1 MGKNGFAHRIGNRL
15 GRIVRAYTIREAL
28 LIEWLVA
35 KGGPKVMMKIMLWI
49 VKVLLLAVLLYF
61 VFWLVMILIVFLFFT
76 ASLKSR
82 SDAEESVVGFDGE
95 DLFPDHDAPE
105 KSNDPK
111 YD

>member
-1 MGKNGFAHRIGNRL
+1 MKRNGFAHRTGNLL

-28 LIEWLVA
+28 LMEWLVA
-35 KGGPKVMMKIMLWI
+35 KGTPNVMTKIMLWI
-49 VKVLLLAVLLYF
+49 VKLVLLGALLYF
-61 VFWLVMILIVFLFFT
+61 VSWLVLILIVFLFCA
-76 ASLKSR
+76 ASVKSR
-82 SDAEESVVGFDGE
+82 SDAEDPVVGFDGE